1 MESGSGNVRERMRGA
16 LRAAMKS
23 RDLVAVA
30 ALRAGL
36 AAIDNAEAVEV
47 GQGTRVV
54 ATHPELAGTLVGL
67 GAGEVARRALTD
79 AEMEAFVRAEA
90 GELRSAAEGYR
101 RAGQREEA
109 ERLLAQAAVLSALL
123 GAADDD

>member
-23 RDLVAVA
+23 RDSVAVV

-79 AEMEAFVRAEA
+79 ADMEAFVRAEA
-90 GELRSAAEGYR
+90 GELRSAVEGYR